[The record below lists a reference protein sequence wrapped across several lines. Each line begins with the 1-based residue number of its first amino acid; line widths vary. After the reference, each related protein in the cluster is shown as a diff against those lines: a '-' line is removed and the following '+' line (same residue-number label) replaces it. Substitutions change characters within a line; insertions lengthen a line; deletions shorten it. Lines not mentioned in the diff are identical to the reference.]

1 MRLLII
7 YIFLLSNAFA
17 NNAPNIK
24 NIVINKELKTYNNLV
39 FLDSKQE
46 IVELNNYKGKLV
58 ILNFWATWCAP
69 CKKEMPSLDIL
80 YKDRNVF
87 ISLSGLYPEREI
99 LNGITFI
106 PADSIMFLCLFT
118 WVTTLTSY
126 PSDKA
131 ALAID
136 IRCEQKN
143 QSSVTTKIIFA
154 NLFVMEK
161 NNKFYYCCKPSFT
174 NSFLIIYESP
184 TVIPSNA
191 HK

>member
-69 CKKEMPSLDIL
+69 CKKEMPSLDSLKSNKVLDNLEIFPINIG
-80 YKDRNVF
+80 KDNF
-87 ISLSGLYPEREI
+87 KKSQKFFSELKIKNLEI
-99 LNGITFI
+99 YF
-106 PADSIMFLCLFT
+106 DSPI
-118 WVTTLTSY
+118 TLTKELSLRGV
-126 PSDKA
+126 P
-131 ALAID
+131 
-136 IRCEQKN
+136 
-143 QSSVTTKIIFA
+143 TTIIFNRQGQEFA
-154 NLFVMEK
+154 RIIGSIDFSDE
-161 NNKFYYCCKPSFT
+161 SFIEW
-174 NSFLIIYESP
+174 L
-184 TVIPSNA
+184 SNYN
-191 HK
+191 